1 MTAAANESARRKRR
15 LRGIDILYEDDDVIV
30 IEKAAGVLVQ
40 ELRSG
45 GGYTVEW
52 ALSDYVRKGQ
62 AKSRKRVYLVH
73 RLDRDTSGVMMVAKT
88 PEVQDYFRTRW
99 NEITEKTYLARVVGQ
114 MPSENGVFESLLAED
129 DDGYRVRSVKDP
141 RRGKPARTEWERVS
155 VQGDTTLVRVRLKT
169 GRKNQIRVH
178 FAEAGHPV
186 VGDVKYG
193 KGNSGG
199 KRNSGMCL
207 HAWRLA
213 FVHPRTGE
221 RMSFESALPSFA
233 SSSVPQETID
243 HAGHLKT
250 STHSTRSTRP
260 INPAHSISST
270 LSTRLITPAC
280 STRPL

>member
-1 MTAAANESARRKRR
+1 MIVAAGHRVRRKGR
-15 LRGIDILYEDDDVIV
+15 LRGIEILYEDEDVIV

-40 ELRSG
+40 ETRAG

-73 RLDRDTSGVMMVAKT
+73 RLDRETSGVMMVAKT

-99 NEITEKTYLARVVGQ
+99 NEITEKTYLARVMGQ
-114 MPSENGVFESLLAED
+114 MPSESGVFESLLAED
-129 DDGYRVRSVKDP
+129 ADGYRVRSVKDP
-141 RRGKPARTEWERVS
+141 RKGKQARTEWERVS
-155 VQGDTTLVRVRLKT
+155 VQGGMTLVRVKLKT

-186 VGDVKYG
+186 AGDAKYG
-193 KGNSGG
+193 GGSASG
-199 KRNSGMCL
+199 KRGKGMSL

-221 RMSFESALPSFA
+221 RMSFETALPAFA
-233 SSSVPQETID
+233 IANVAS
-243 HAGHLKT
+243 T
-250 STHSTRSTRP
+250 STTQKPSRKE
-260 INPAHSISST
+260 
-270 LSTRLITPAC
+270 
-280 STRPL
+280 